1 MNGYKS
7 VLLGGMLGLYA
18 STPVWAVNIAD
29 FPLFQSVVVAP
40 NVMLLVDNSGSMHN
54 IIQADAALQGV
65 YPDIRY
71 VTESN
76 DNFFWATNMEDSNIS
91 LSSMSKFRCA
101 DGFKNIYNASG
112 TGGRCYRLPDPVGDG
127 LTRYTAKYLAYIYA
141 TYTSANNDLTL
152 LTDAIFPKKTRMQV
166 AQDAAKSIVQSNR
179 AMRIGLASFNP
190 PTTEDSG
197 PGGSINSPVVSLNA
211 GSGVTQVQADSNY
224 NSLISSIEALTASAN
239 TPLAESYY
247 EVTRY
252 FRGMSRYQGF
262 GTGDYTSPIQ
272 YRCQK
277 NFGVVITDG
286 LPTHD
291 NTFPSDDP
299 QAIDRL
305 PDWDGVGAGRPV
317 GEQYSDGLGVGTGEG
332 SSLYLDDIAK
342 FAYDIDFRSSGND
355 SAGVSYNDP
364 DFSKQ
369 NLSTFTVGFSTDNQ
383 MLRDAAERGAG
394 DYYTANNAGQL
405 NSVLNSALQ
414 SIRERTSSAAAIAT
428 NSTRLDTDTL
438 IYQARFNSGNWS
450 GELIAYGLSANGALG
465 DISWRTS
472 SAGLIPESSSRNI
485 FTYNGAAG
493 VSFTWANLSEAQKT
507 ALAVPAVEDGPVVV
521 NWLRGG
527 NSGAT
532 LSNAE
537 RLRERSSVLGDIIN
551 SDPVFVGAQNY
562 GYTVPNDPL
571 VTTEPAD
578 TYQAYLDA
586 KSLPD
591 TPKLLMVG
599 ANDGM
604 LHAFNAQTG
613 AEMFAYVPSSI
624 YKARATSPGTTPGL
638 RYLTKANYTHKYYVD
653 GPIGTG
659 DVYVDGAWKTYAVG
673 GLGAG
678 GRGIFGLNITNPAS
692 FSASDVLWEITAP
705 DTNDTSN
712 NWNDLG
718 YTYGLPVIART
729 QNDTWVAIFSNGY
742 GSNTGKSA
750 LYVVN
755 AKTGALIK
763 KIVADPTGTDS
774 ANGLS
779 APAVMVDANRRVT
792 YVYAGDLKG
801 NLWKFDLTSTTASS
815 WDVFKRTTG
824 SNPRAVPLFVAK
836 DSANVTQPITSGL
849 EIGAH
854 PTSGGLMIYFG
865 TGKYFETTD
874 NTVGASPQMQSFY
887 GIWDKPVSGNSLNGW
902 EITDP
907 KSQSLLRQRIT
918 DETNDYRVF
927 SKTAVDW
934 STKRGWFMDLG
945 SPGSGSTNI
954 ASGERAVSL
963 PLLRAGRIIFTT
975 VIPSSDPCLAGGTS
989 WLMEL
994 DAFTGGNLN
1003 YAVLD
1008 INGDGEFNSADKIA
1022 CAAGQC
1028 DPGGLKSREGIIKT
1042 PGIVSAGDKEYKY
1055 SGGSSGN
1062 ILVITEKGSVKEG
1075 RMSWRQLR

>member
-1 MNGYKS
+1 MKNLKS
-7 VLLGGMLGLYA
+7 VLLGGLLGLYTA
-18 STPVWAVNIAD
+18 SPVWAVNIAD
-29 FPLFQSVVVAP
+29 VPLFQSVVVPP
-40 NVMLLVDNSGSMHN
+40 NVMLLVDNSGSMNN
-54 IIQADAALQGV
+54 IIQADAALQGAF
-65 YPDIRY
+65 PDVGWFLRIGGVDVFTSDMANANLRL
-71 VTESN
+71 TTLQSN
-76 DNFFWATNMEDSNIS
+76 G
-91 LSSMSKFRCA
+91 CA
-101 DGFKNIYNASG
+101 SGFKALRDQWNANQ
-112 TGGRCYRLPDPVGDG
+112 RCYLLPDPVGSG
-127 LTRYTAKYLAYIYA
+127 ETRYTAKYLAYIYA
-141 TYTSANNDLTL
+141 TYTSNNNDLTL
-152 LTDAIFPKKTRMQV
+152 LSDAVFPKTTRMQV
-166 AQDAAKSIVQSNR
+166 ARAAAKSIVQSNR
-179 AMRIGLASFNP
+179 AMRIGLSTFNP
-190 PTTEDSG
+190 PVSQGDQG
-197 PGGSINSPVVSLNA
+197 PGGSITSPIESLSA
-211 GSGVTQVQADSNY
+211 GAGVTQVQADLNFTTL
-224 NSLISSIEALTASAN
+224 NSSIDALAAVAN

-252 FRGMSRYQGF
+252 FRGMSRYQGS
-262 GTGDYTSPIQ
+262 GAGNYTSPIR
-272 YRCQK
+272 YRCQR

-286 LPTHD
+286 LPTRD
-291 NTFPSDDP
+291 STFPSDDP
-299 QAIDRL
+299 QAVNSL
-305 PDWDGVGAGRPV
+305 PDWDGVGTGRPIT
-317 GEQYSDGLGVGTGEG
+317 EQYSDGPGGNDAVEG
-332 SSLYLDDIAK
+332 NFLYLDDIAK
-342 FAYDIDFRSSGND
+342 FAHDIDFRTTGTD

-364 DFSKQ
+364 SFTKQ
-369 NLSTFTVGFSTDNQ
+369 NLATYSVGFSIDNQ
-383 MLRDAAERGAG
+383 MLRDAAVRGSG
-394 DYYTANNAGQL
+394 EYYTANNAGQL
-405 NSVLNSALQ
+405 NSVLSSALQ

-438 IYQARFNSGNWS
+438 IYQARFNSGDWS
-450 GELIAYGLSANGALG
+450 GELIAYALSANGALG
-465 DISWRTS
+465 NISWRTS
-472 SAGLIPESSSRNI
+472 NAGLIPEPSSRNV

-493 VSFTWANLSEAQKT
+493 VPFTWSNLSAVQKT
-507 ALAVPAVEDGPVVV
+507 ALEVPAEADGPVVV

-527 NSGAT
+527 NSGAM

-537 RLRERSSVLGDIIN
+537 RLRERSAVLGDIIN
-551 SDPVFVGAQNY
+551 SDPIFVGAQNY
-562 GYTVPNDPL
+562 GYTVPNNPL

-578 TYQAYLDA
+578 TYQAYLDT
-586 KSLPD
+586 KSLPE

-613 AEMFAYVPSSI
+613 AEMFAYVPFSI
-624 YKARATSPGTTPGL
+624 YKARTTSPGTTPGL
-638 RYLTKANYTHKYYVD
+638 RYLTKANYRHKYFVD

-678 GRGIFGLNITNPAS
+678 GRGIFGLNITTPAS
-692 FSASDVLWEITAP
+692 FSGSDVLWEVTAP
-705 DTNDTSN
+705 DTNDANS

-729 QNDTWVAIFSNGY
+729 QDDTWVAIFSNGY

-763 KIVADPTGTDS
+763 KIIADPTGTDS

-779 APAVMVDANRRVT
+779 APAVMVDSNRRVT

-801 NLWKFDLTSTTASS
+801 NVWKFDLTSTTSS
-815 WDVFKRTTG
+815 AWDVFKKTSG
-824 SNPRAVPLFVAK
+824 NLAVPLFVAK
-836 DSANVTQPITSGL
+836 DSAGAAQPITSGL

-854 PTSGGLMIYFG
+854 PTSGGLMVYFG

-874 NTVGASPQMQSFY
+874 NTVGTNPQMQSFY
-887 GIWDKPVSGNSLNGW
+887 GVWDKPVSGNSLNGW
-902 EITDP
+902 EITDA
-907 KSQSLLRQRIT
+907 KAESLLRQRIT

-927 SKTAVDW
+927 SKTVVDW
-934 STKRGWFMDLG
+934 SAKRGWFMDLG
-945 SPGSGSTNI
+945 SPGTGTATI
-954 ASGERAVSL
+954 AAGERAVSL

-1008 INGDGEFNSADKIA
+1008 INGDGEFNSADKIV

-1042 PGIVSAGDKEYKY
+1042 PGIVSAGDTEYKY

-1062 ILVITEKGSVKEG
+1062 VLVITEKGSVKEG